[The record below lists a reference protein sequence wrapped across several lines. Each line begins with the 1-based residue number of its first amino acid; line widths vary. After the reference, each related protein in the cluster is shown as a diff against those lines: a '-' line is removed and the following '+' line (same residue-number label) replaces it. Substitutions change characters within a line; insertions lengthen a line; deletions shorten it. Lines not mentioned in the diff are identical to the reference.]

1 MTLFDIR
8 LRPHLID
15 NMDLLIIQIHLKLF
29 DCSALPFRDI
39 FQVLTSLLQLQ
50 GLGIHKWSLHILLS
64 HWVTGDHFKM
74 LN

>member
-1 MTLFDIR
+1 MTLFDVR

-29 DCSALPFRDI
+29 DCSALPFRGI

-50 GLGIHKWSLHILLS
+50 GLGIYKWFLHILLS